1 MAKSKVLVNDKVL
14 PVEQT
19 KVVFGLGQL
28 TNDTP
33 VWVKN
38 TLKLTIVV
46 TSVLA
51 IWISSTKLIISTS
64 KEEIQSALAALDL
77 LVLGVSRF
85 FGVEQK

>member
-1 MAKSKVLVNDKVL
+1 MPNKVIVDNKVL
-14 PVEQT
+14 PVEDT
-19 KVVFGLGQL
+19 KVVFGINQL
-28 TNDTP
+28 ANDTP

-51 IWISSTKLIISTS
+51 IWISSTKLISATN

-85 FGVEQK
+85 FGIEAK

>member
-1 MAKSKVLVNDKVL
+1 MPDKKVIVDNKAVPLED
-14 PVEQT
+14 T
-19 KVVFGLGQL
+19 KVVFGLNQL

-51 IWISSTKLIISTS
+51 IWVSSTGLISATN

-85 FGVEQK
+85 FGVEAK

>member
-1 MAKSKVLVNDKVL
+1 MAKKVIVNDKVL
-14 PVEQT
+14 PVGET

-28 TNDTP
+28 TNETP
-33 VWVKN
+33 KWVKD

-51 IWISSTKLIISTS
+51 IWVSSTKLIGPTG

-85 FGVEQK
+85 FGIEAK